1 VLVLCAGLQQT
12 ELHTKNILPITAVLS
27 MLHTVCCKTRAD
39 CVLSVQQYVDAED
52 PDAGIEEEYHPKK
65 NK

>member
-1 VLVLCAGLQQT
+1 
-12 ELHTKNILPITAVLS
+12 